1 MSQQRYFEDI
11 EPGQELGGF
20 TVTPTRRLAVMFAG
34 ASGDFYEIHY
44 DKDFAIAAGQPD
56 VIVHG
61 AQKAAFSGQV
71 LTNWMGL
78 EGTLM
83 KLSCSFRGVDFFD
96 VKLTCNGR
104 VTKKFVDGSDH
115 CVECELWIDNA
126 TGERTTIGGGV
137 VALPART
144 VAEGGSGS

>member
-1 MSQQRYFEDI
+1 MSEQRYFEDI
-11 EPGQELGGF
+11 ETGQELVPLN
-20 TVTPTRRLAVMFAG
+20 VTPTRRLAVMFAG

-61 AQKAAFSGQV
+61 AQKAAFTGQV
-71 LTNWMGL
+71 LTNWMGS
-78 EGTLM
+78 EGVLK

-96 VKLTCNGR
+96 VALVCSGR
-104 VTKKFVDGSDH
+104 VTAKFINDQEH

-126 TGERTTIGGGV
+126 KDERTTIGGGV
-137 VALPART
+137 VVLPTR
-144 VAEGGSGS
+144 ESGAGP

>member
-1 MSQQRYFEDI
+1 
-11 EPGQELGGF
+11 
-20 TVTPTRRLAVMFAG
+20 
-34 ASGDFYEIHY
+34 
-44 DKDFAIAAGQPD
+44 
-56 VIVHG
+56 VHG

-71 LTNWMGL
+71 LTNWMGP
-78 EGTLM
+78 EGNLK

-96 VKLTCNGR
+96 VKLTCNGQ

-144 VAEGGSGS
+144 VAEGGSGP

>member
-1 MSQQRYFEDI
+1 MNEQRYFEDI
-11 EPGQELGGF
+11 EAGQELGGF

-44 DKDFAIAAGQPD
+44 DKNFAVAAGQPD
-56 VIVHG
+56 VIMHG

-71 LTNWMGL
+71 LTNWMGT
-78 EGTLM
+78 EGVLK

-96 VKLTCNGR
+96 VELNCNGR
-104 VTKKFVDGSDH
+104 VTGKFVDGDDH

-126 TGERTTIGGGV
+126 AGERTTIGGGL
-137 VALPART
+137 VALPTRST
-144 VAEGGSGS
+144 VQGSPS